1 MSLENVIRK
10 IIGKDSF
17 HLSEEVPITYV
28 MRKGK
33 IYVAGLIRGFVRRF
47 SLKENGKRLFLGK
60 HVKTIVPSK
69 IYLGSNVRLEEN
81 VILDAL
87 SREGIH
93 LGDRVKIGENSKLLC
108 TGSLHDIGKGISI
121 GNDTSFAENTFFGAA
136 GGIEVGND
144 VISGQDVRFHAEN
157 HNFSDKEVL
166 IRNQGVSRKGIKIG
180 NNVWIGSG
188 VVFLDGAQIGDGCVI
203 GANAIVN
210 GVFSENNI
218 IVGAPAKAIRK
229 RF

>member
-87 SREGIH
+87 
-93 LGDRVKIGENSKLLC
+93 LL
-108 TGSLHDIGKGISI
+108 S
-121 GNDTSFAENTFFGAA
+121 
-136 GGIEVGND
+136 
-144 VISGQDVRFHAEN
+144 
-157 HNFSDKEVL
+157 
-166 IRNQGVSRKGIKIG
+166 
-180 NNVWIGSG
+180 
-188 VVFLDGAQIGDGCVI
+188 
-203 GANAIVN
+203 
-210 GVFSENNI
+210 
-218 IVGAPAKAIRK
+218 
-229 RF
+229 